1 MGKLINLLKQAVER
15 LEAADRE
22 LKAAFEYAGNITENE
37 IRKEYPYWW

>member
-1 MGKLINLLKQAVER
+1 MKKLINLLKETIMR

-22 LKAAFEYAGNITENE
+22 LKEAFEYAGNITENE